1 MNLKEAFR
9 FQNKLQALMHEAQAI
24 LDDNRNICR
33 TEITHLRKKVMAEA
47 ENETTV
53 DVAPSEYA
61 DRIDKVVE
69 FMLHLLTEQE
79 NLAKSIHD
87 AKASLEIDMDAE
99 VSLNSRRQRIAATLR
114 RMADIRSSEQ
124 TLANGGVGY
133 RFNTDGNQVS
143 YRCDVKKVTTINY
156 NRNAVRAQVAA
167 LNKKS
172 DDISAKLDAC
182 MVNSKVDYEAPFDVN
197 DSFATVFEAF
207 AGVQEE

>member
-9 FQNKLQALMHEAQAI
+9 FQNKLQALMNEAQSI
-24 LDDNRNICR
+24 LDDSRNICR
-33 TEITHLRKKVMAEA
+33 TEITHLRKKVMVEA
-47 ENETTV
+47 ENETTI

-69 FMLHLLTEQE
+69 FMLHLLGEQVT
-79 NLAKSIHD
+79 LAKSIHD
-87 AKASLEIDMDAE
+87 AKAALEIDMDAE
-99 VSLNSRRQRIAATLR
+99 VSLNGRRQRIAATLR

-156 NRNAVRAQVAA
+156 NRNTVRAKVAE

-182 MVNSKVDYEAPFDVN
+182 MVNSKVDYDAPFDVN